1 MYRLLRKYSQKAKTG
16 CASGMLKNI
25 FGIQHGLQYCCLTTV
40 LCALCATGTI
50 EAAPQLPPPGKLHQN
65 QEQEDSVHVSLV
77 TFYPGSEPHNI
88 WGHSEIRVQQGPIDL
103 YFNYGVFDFQ
113 APAFMWRFMLGKTD
127 YICQPVPR
135 AYATL
140 GMEERRMVEQE
151 LNLPQDRAIAM
162 RDFLWNNAQP
172 ENREYRYK
180 FLSDNCSTRPRDII
194 ELAAGDGLQ
203 YPAFSPSSI
212 LKGRN
217 LGNRTIV
224 TYRDILAHYCRNYAW
239 EKFGIDLVLGWDVDT
254 ALDQRATMFIP
265 MLLMDAVADATITTD
280 SVTMPFVKA
289 TTVPIDKSTDG
300 NVRPPT
306 PWYLSPMAF
315 ALLVLALTLLVSG
328 RDWKRRDVSRWFDTI
343 LYTAGGLAGCILF
356 FLIFFS
362 THEATSPNINI
373 AWLHPL
379 LLLLAVLPW
388 FKKGRT
394 AARWLHAL
402 NALVV
407 LLLMLAWPWQP
418 QVGNL
423 AFFPLMTALVMRS
436 ATNVFL
442 LSHPTRGPTARR

>member
-1 MYRLLRKYSQKAKTG
+1 MQRLLKKY
-16 CASGMLKNI
+16 
-25 FGIQHGLQYCCLTTV
+25 CLTTV
-40 LCALCATGTI
+40 LCALCATGTLD
-50 EAAPQLPPPGKLHQN
+50 AAPQLPLPESAQA
-65 QEQEDSVHVSLV
+65 QEQEDSIKVSLV

-88 WGHSEIRVQQGPIDL
+88 WGHSEIRVQQGPVDL

-113 APAFMWRFMLGKTD
+113 APAFMWRFMLGQTD
-127 YICQPVPR
+127 YMCQPVPR

-151 LNLPQDRAIAM
+151 LNLPQDRAIAV
-162 RDFLWNNAQP
+162 RDFLWNNALP
-172 ENREYRYK
+172 ENRTYRYK

-194 ELAAGDGLQ
+194 EMAAGPGLQ
-203 YPAFSPSSI
+203 YPAMGDSA
-212 LKGRN
+212 
-217 LGNRTIV
+217 V

-254 ALDQRATMFIP
+254 VLDQRATMFIP
-265 MLLMDAVADATITTD
+265 MLLMDAVADATIKTD
-280 SVTMPFVKA
+280 SVTTPLVKA
-289 TTVPIDKSTDG
+289 TTVPIDKSTEG

-306 PWYLSPMAF
+306 PWYLSPIIV

-328 RDWKRRDVSRWFDTI
+328 CDWRRRNVSRWFDTI
-343 LYTAGGLAGCILF
+343 LFTAGGLAGCILF

-373 AWLHPL
+373 VWLHPL

-388 FKKGRT
+388 FKKSHN
-394 AARWLHAL
+394 AARWLHTL

-407 LLLMLAWPWQP
+407 ALLMLAWPWQP
-418 QVGNL
+418 QMGNI

-436 ATNVFL
+436 LTNVFL
-442 LSHPTRGPTARR
+442 LSQPTRGPTSTKH

>member
-1 MYRLLRKYSQKAKTG
+1 MQRLLRSYYVT
-16 CASGMLKNI
+16 M
-25 FGIQHGLQYCCLTTV
+25 
-40 LCALCATGTI
+40 LCALCATGTL
-50 EAAPQLPPPGKLHQN
+50 EAAPELPQSMPKEAL
-65 QEQEDSVHVSLV
+65 EEDSVKVSLV

-88 WGHSEIRVQQGPIDL
+88 WGHSEIRVQQGPVDL

-113 APAFMWRFMLGKTD
+113 APAFMWRFMLGETD

-135 AYATL
+135 FYATM

-151 LNLPQDRAIAM
+151 LNLPQDRAIAV

-172 ENREYRYK
+172 ENRTYRYK

-194 ELAAGDGLQ
+194 EMAAGEGLQ
-203 YPAFSPSSI
+203 YPAM
-212 LKGRN
+212 
-217 LGNRTIV
+217 TDTAV

-239 EKFGIDLVLGWDVDT
+239 ERFGIDLVLGWNIDT
-254 ALDQRATMFIP
+254 ILDQRATMFIP
-265 MLLMDAVADATITTD
+265 MLLMDAVAEATITTD
-280 SVTMPFVKA
+280 SVTMPLVKA
-289 TTVPIDKSTDG
+289 TTVPIDKSTEG

-306 PWYLSPMAF
+306 PWYLSPMTV
-315 ALLVLALTLLVSG
+315 ALLVLALTLLVTG
-328 RDWKRRDVSRWFDTI
+328 RDMKRRDVSKWFDT
-343 LYTAGGLAGCILF
+343 LLFTTGGLAGCILF

-373 AWLHPL
+373 AWLNPL

-388 FKKGRT
+388 FKKTRN

-407 LLLMLAWPWQP
+407 ALLMLAWPWQP
-418 QVGNL
+418 QVGNI

-436 ATNVFL
+436 LTNVWL
-442 LSHPTRGPTARR
+442 LGKPTRGPTRA